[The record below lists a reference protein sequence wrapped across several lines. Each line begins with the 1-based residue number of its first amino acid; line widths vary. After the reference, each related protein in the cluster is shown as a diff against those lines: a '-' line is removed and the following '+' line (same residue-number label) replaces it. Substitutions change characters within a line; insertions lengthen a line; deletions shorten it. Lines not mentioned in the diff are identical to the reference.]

1 MVPIHAIPAHLLGRH
16 PRTKLGYGTRYHH
29 YHHLH
34 HLTSRP
40 LPLLLSSLELSGTV
54 VAVGPLCSRR
64 LRAGD
69 RVAAVLDDRRPG
81 ALAEFA
87 VVREELV
94 ANLPPTMT
102 FAQAAASPLAAMRAS
117 LALNET
123 AASITAVPGHSVLVL
138 GAGNPLGLATLQL
151 ASHLGATTIIAV
163 GRQAAGAA
171 VQGLGIAAEFV
182 EVENLRSSGLDKVK
196 ASLSGQTVVDV
207 VVDCVGGEG
216 LWLDGRSLVRPGGAF
231 VTFVGDD
238 NASPLQ
244 RVRNQLL
251 RNLWSDVTYADHSL
265 TPHHSGSGLQRAI
278 EQADSGVFRIAVA
291 GLWVGLERAATAL
304 AAVRQGELVGKALLV
319 VGSEQQEEEEVAAG
333 EGGEAAVM
341 EVDGGGNVEAVAVEE
356 AAVSGQEEA
365 SSTTGTAKAASTT
378 TKKSKKSGKRRK
390 KSQKRTKKTKKKGE
404 SDTK

>member
-1 MVPIHAIPAHLLGRH
+1 M
-16 PRTKLGYGTRYHH
+16 
-29 YHHLH
+29 
-34 HLTSRP
+34 
-40 LPLLLSSLELSGTV
+40 ELSGTV

-94 ANLPPTMT
+94 VNLPPTMT

-123 AASITAVPGHSVLVL
+123 AASVTAAPGHSVLVL

-151 ASHLGATTIIAV
+151 ASHLGATTVIAV

-182 EVENLRSSGLDKVK
+182 EVENLRSSGLAKVK

-216 LWLDGRSLVRPGGAF
+216 LWLEGRSLVRPGGAF

-244 RVRNQLL
+244 HVRNQLV
-251 RNLWSDVTYADHSL
+251 RNLWSDITYADHSL
-265 TPHHSGSGLQRAI
+265 TPHHSGSALQRAI

-319 VGSEQQEEEEVAAG
+319 VGSEQQEEEEEEVVVKEVAAG
-333 EGGEAAVM
+333 EGGEAAVI

-404 SDTK
+404 SDRK